1 MMSLIAAAAL
11 LVVAEGPVMVVSAP
25 EAEYDIGYVELVTG
39 EDRAAIKAIE
49 NCEKLPASDPARQ
62 INHAVALARV
72 GEFDA
77 AREKFDAAA
86 RNADRF
92 ELETTSGAWVDS
104 KVLARRG
111 LAMLDGGEFRGYEAL
126 AVR

>member
-1 MMSLIAAAAL
+1 MSMLAAAAL
-11 LVVAEGPVMVVSAP
+11 LVLGDGPVMIVSAP
-25 EAEYDIGYVELVTG
+25 EAQCDLGVEELAVG
-39 EDRAAIKAIE
+39 DDRAALAKIE
-49 NCEKLPASDPARQ
+49 NCRQLPDSDPARQ

-72 GEFDA
+72 GEYDA
-77 AREKFDAAA
+77 ARDKFAAAA

-92 ELETTSGAWVDS
+92 ELETVTGDWVDS

-111 LAMLDGGEFRGYEAL
+111 LAMIEAGDFTGYETL